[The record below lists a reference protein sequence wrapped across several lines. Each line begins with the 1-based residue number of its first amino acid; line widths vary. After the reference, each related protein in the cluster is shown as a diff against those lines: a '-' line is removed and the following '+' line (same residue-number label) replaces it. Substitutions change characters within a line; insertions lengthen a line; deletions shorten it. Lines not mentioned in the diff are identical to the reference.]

1 MNYDDFLKSKAS
13 AVPCC
18 GFGINKEEMRSD
30 KDEKHICPLQL
41 PVIERCI
48 DLWTNPGDI
57 VLDPFDG
64 IGSTGYQALKMGRR
78 HIGVELKE
86 SYFRQAAMNLA
97 TAESEY
103 FNQEAEQ

>member
-1 MNYDDFLKSKAS
+1 MKTMILNA
-13 AVPCC
+13 
-18 GFGINKEEMRSD
+18 FGTITEGKVNVGSG
-30 KDEKHICPLQL
+30 I
-41 PVIERCI
+41 
-48 DLWTNPGDI
+48 TFA
-57 VLDPFDG
+57 DPFDG